1 MDNILELLKR
11 LSEILP
17 ETTDKQLVLATPLI
31 KVPENKK
38 QLRDYCKSL
47 GLSNTQ
53 TKTVSNKL
61 IPDLITELD
70 SFLHPEGVL
79 NHRQIEKL
87 KRNGIRVVMIQ
98 SSMFQTPAAVGIVTP
113 MGRIYCQYDMDQLEE
128 IADVLYWGHV
138 FNDYMLKETA

>member
-47 GLSNTQ
+47 ELSNTQ
-53 TKTVSNKL
+53 TKTVTNKL
-61 IPDLITELD
+61 IPDLITELYT
-70 SFLHPEGVL
+70 FLHPEGVI

-87 KRNGIRVVMIQ
+87 KRNGIRVIMIQ
-98 SSMFQTPAAVGIVTP
+98 SSLFQTPAAVGVVTP
-113 MGRIYCQYDMDQLEE
+113 MGRIYCQYDVDQLEE
-128 IADVLYWGHV
+128 IADVLYWGHLL
-138 FNDYMLKETA
+138 NDTMLENAA